1 MMSKEH
7 YIKWALELANQENI
21 SLRRLINEKRG
32 L

>member
-1 MMSKEH
+1 MNTQL